1 MLPTEEERTK
11 IQEAQMKLPDVPLA
25 HAEQFLLTLA
35 TINELTPRLNL
46 WAFKLDYDANEKE
59 AAESLSDLKHTV
71 DQIKRSTTLKKI
83 LATLLA
89 IGNFLNGIKVN
100 LPYSQHV
107 FSSRSFGLLRAE
119 GKSCAYHLILKYN
132 LKTW

>member
-1 MLPTEEERTK
+1 MQMLPTEEEKTK
-11 IQEAQMKLPDVPLA
+11 IQEAQMQLPDLPLA

-35 TINELTPRLNL
+35 TINELTPRLHL

-71 DQIKRSTTLKKI
+71 DQIKRSLTFKKI

-100 LPYSQHV
+100 ILYLHLVFCQHG
-107 FSSRSFGLLRAE
+107 SL
-119 GKSCAYHLILKYN
+119 H
-132 LKTW
+132 

>member
-1 MLPTEEERTK
+1 MQMLPTEEEKTK
-11 IQEAQMKLPDVPLA
+11 IQEAQMQLPDLPLA

-35 TINELTPRLNL
+35 TINELTPRLHL

-89 IGNFLNGIKVN
+89 IGNFLNGVKVG
-100 LPYSQHV
+100 LSGVHV
-107 FSSRSFGLLRAE
+107 FISRKSFFGPFFNDF
-119 GKSCAYHLILKYN
+119 SM
-132 LKTW
+132 TTF

>member
-1 MLPTEEERTK
+1 MLPTEEEKTK
-11 IQEAQMKLPDVPLA
+11 IQEAQMQLPDLPLA

-35 TINELTPRLNL
+35 TINELSPRLNL

-71 DQIKRSTTLKKI
+71 DQIKRSGSLKKI

-89 IGNFLNGIKVN
+89 IGNFLNGIKVFN
-100 LPYSQHV
+100 VMFNCLFFNNCYTAVGNHEV
-107 FSSRSFGLLRAE
+107 FNANQS
-119 GKSCAYHLILKYN
+119 KS
-132 LKTW
+132 

>member
-1 MLPTEEERTK
+1 MLPTEEEKTK
-11 IQEAQMKLPDVPLA
+11 IQEAQMQLPDLPLA

-35 TINELTPRLNL
+35 TINELTPRLHL

-89 IGNFLNGIKVN
+89 IGNFLNGVKVG
-100 LPYSQHV
+100 LSGVHV
-107 FSSRSFGLLRAE
+107 FISCESFFGPFFNDFSMTTFLKL
-119 GKSCAYHLILKYN
+119 SYHKF
-132 LKTW
+132 

>member
-1 MLPTEEERTK
+1 MLPTEEEKTK
-11 IQEAQMKLPDVPLA
+11 IQEAQMQLPDLPLA

-35 TINELTPRLNL
+35 TINELSPRLHL

-71 DQIKRSTTLKKI
+71 DQIKRSATLKKI

-89 IGNFLNGIKVN
+89 IGNFLNGVKVG
-100 LPYSQHV
+100 LSGVHSFYFMRKFLWTV
-107 FSSRSFGLLRAE
+107 FM
-119 GKSCAYHLILKYN
+119 
-132 LKTW
+132 TPV